1 MTVIESILHDLQG
14 MSNRALVDVARY
26 VHKLNESAHKERA
39 EVLRATHG
47 CLDDSDGKAFEEAL
61 NTSRRIEDHG

>member
-1 MTVIESILHDLQG
+1 MSVTESILHDLQG

-26 VHKLNESAHKERA
+26 VHKLNASARKERA

-47 CLDDSDGKAFEEAL
+47 CLDESDGRAFEEAL
-61 NTSRRIEDHG
+61 ATSRRIEDHG